1 MISTSRLQVAAK
13 AALALGIL
21 IGLVWTVDWQT
32 ILDLLRRAHWGWAAA
47 ALLLLPAN
55 VVLDAYV
62 WGLLLRPLRG
72 RVPIGVLTRAVL
84 SGFAVGFLTPGRIGE
99 YPGRAL
105 HLDGGDGWAVT
116 VSIAVQRI
124 ADMAVAVGFG
134 TIGLAWTLHARL
146 VPASTLWLGALAV
159 GAAVSLALTGVVA
172 LPASIDALS
181 RRLLPS
187 VSGLH
192 ERTAFLRNLS
202 RRTRLRVG
210 LGTTARYGVFA
221 TQLAL
226 LACAFAPGAAVAN
239 LAGAVSTTYFG
250 AFLLPPVTI
259 MDLGIREGAAV
270 FFFDAWA
277 IGDAVGFNASM
288 LVFAINILVPS
299 VIGIPFVRSLRL
311 SPAAPDA
318 SSPAG
323 DTSGAPAGDRP

>member
-1 MISTSRLQVAAK
+1 MASTSRLRVAAK
-13 AALALGIL
+13 AALAVGIL

-32 ILDLLRRAHWGWAAA
+32 ILDLLRRASWGWAAA
-47 ALLLLPAN
+47 ALLLLPVN

-72 RVPIGVLTRAVL
+72 RVPIGVLTAAVL

-105 HLDGGDGWAVT
+105 HLDGGDGWAIS

-124 ADMAVAVGFG
+124 ADMAVAVGVG
-134 TIGLAWTLHARL
+134 TVGLALTLHTGL

-159 GAAVSLALTGVVA
+159 GGTVSLALTGVVGA
-172 LPASIDALS
+172 PASIDALS

-187 VSGLH
+187 ASALH
-192 ERTAFLRNLS
+192 ERTAFLRHLS
-202 RRTRLRVG
+202 RWTRLRVG

-221 TQLAL
+221 MQLAL
-226 LACAFAPGAAVAN
+226 LACAFAPDAAVAN

-299 VIGIPFVRSLRL
+299 LIGVPFVRSLRL
-311 SPAAPDA
+311 SPTAPDT
-318 SSPAG
+318 SSPPRG
-323 DTSGAPAGDRP
+323 KSGAPDGDRL